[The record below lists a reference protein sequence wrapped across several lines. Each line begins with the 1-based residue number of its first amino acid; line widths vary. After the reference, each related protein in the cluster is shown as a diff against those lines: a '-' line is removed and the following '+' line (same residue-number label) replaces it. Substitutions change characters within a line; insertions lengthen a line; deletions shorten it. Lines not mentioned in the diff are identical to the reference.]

1 MMTKAVVLFDGICV
15 LCHFWVRVLCRWDR
29 NNRLQFA
36 SLNGEWAKQWE
47 KQNNLSLLSYDSI
60 VVIKEN
66 KIYTEDKA
74 VFTLLKTLGGGWKV
88 LLIFSFLP
96 SFLTQKIYRFIAAK
110 RYQWFGKYTECPL
123 PQKKHKH
130 KFL

>member
-1 MMTKAVVLFDGICV
+1 MTKAVVLFDGICV

-74 VFTLLKTLGGGWKV
+74 VFTLIKTLGGGWKV

-96 SFLTQKIYRFIAAK
+96 SFWTQKIYRFIAAK

-123 PQKKHKH
+123 PQKKHEH

>member
-1 MMTKAVVLFDGICV
+1 MTKAVVLFDGICV
-15 LCHFWVRVLCRWDR
+15 LCHFWVGVLCRWDR

-74 VFTLLKTLGGGWKV
+74 LFTLLKTLGGGWKV
-88 LLIFSFLP
+88 LLLFSFLP
-96 SFLTQKIYRFIAAK
+96 SFWTQKIYRFIAAK

>member
-1 MMTKAVVLFDGICV
+1 MTKAVVLFDDICV

-74 VFTLLKTLGGGWKV
+74 LFTLLKTLGGGWKV

-96 SFLTQKIYRFIAAK
+96 SFWTQKIYRFIAAK